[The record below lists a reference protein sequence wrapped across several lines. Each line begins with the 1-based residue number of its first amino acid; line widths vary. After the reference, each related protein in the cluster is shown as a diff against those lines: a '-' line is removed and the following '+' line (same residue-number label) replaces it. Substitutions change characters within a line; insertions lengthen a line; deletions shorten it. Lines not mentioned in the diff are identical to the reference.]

1 MVQVIQ
7 IRGRRGVEVIWTKS
21 KRTATFFR
29 ETFLKEDWN
38 LHIIKLTYKTSWK
51 GRQALNSGSFCPFR
65 IDFVGSCVI
74 RFTFLCKIAH
84 FTYFQ
89 TQEERR
95 PIPTGWLLGGWVP
108 KIRFWAHD
116 TVADHCVQLLTSQ
129 LAQDWS
135 PFCEHVRTQDPVFS
149 GDVMG
154 GFGLFLLLLF
164 IAFVLYMIIGVAL
177 QVMKGASGLEVV
189 LSEK

>member
-1 MVQVIQ
+1 M
-7 IRGRRGVEVIWTKS
+7 RGGGPCPNFLSTFHKLSIWGWGGRGGPLPNFFGTLAFKKSGTSCPNKGEGGRGVLVIWTKS

-65 IDFVGSCVI
+65 IDFVGCCVI

-116 TVADHCVQLLTSQ
+116 TGADHCVQLLTSQ

-135 PFCEHVRTQDPVFS
+135 PFCEHVRT
-149 GDVMG
+149 
-154 GFGLFLLLLF
+154 
-164 IAFVLYMIIGVAL
+164 
-177 QVMKGASGLEVV
+177 
-189 LSEK
+189 